1 MSPAVRQEEEEDI
14 DRAERGIC
22 IHIRINNAHN
32 TVYKYSFCSF
42 LIHKYEKKKADNV
55 CVCVSG
61 GTARHGT
68 DRCIMIGFSTAL
80 SPRTLMWKEVVE
92 YQPGG
97 SAWFNIIPMP
107 QRPNNSVVFLLQCL
121 PMPKEQSSRS
131 SSSRCRA
138 ANTSIKRPILL
149 LLSYK
154 EKQSLGGGGGVILF
168 YFFFFSPF

>member
-1 MSPAVRQEEEEDI
+1 MKRKK
-14 DRAERGIC
+14 
-22 IHIRINNAHN
+22 RI
-32 TVYKYSFCSF
+32 TC
-42 LIHKYEKKKADNV
+42 L
-55 CVCVSG
+55 CVCIWRH

-168 YFFFFSPF
+168 YFFLFFAFLICFFVSFFLVPFLVEHLLLHI